1 MSGKKIKS
9 TPNNENL
16 CPLPRKRFKTTNPTW
31 IQAKTTEISHC
42 LEEMG
47 IGMLESDESS
57 SSASAM
63 ALAVSASDENSNEA
77 TPNLDAPKFR
87 HHNLQQNRLN
97 YSTDLDTTDN
107 SNYTN
112 DSLKLNNLNKNFI
125 NHNNNNN
132 TNANSNFN
140 SPDNY
145 NHNDQRNNSERKKK
159 VAILGSGNLSSHKS
173 RSPLATVA
181 CNNNYKNINVTQTF
195 VGGVGN
201 QEVNISTPSSSGA
214 SCSSK
219 MRETNF
225 SQITSSASASSSSS
239 SSSVVATTTK
249 QFFVPD
255 ENFFLFR
262 NKSLKASDGN
272 NHFLSLSDEIILQIF
287 KFLPKKAL
295 IRCSYVCQRFNRC
308 SKDESLWT
316 RLDLGGRSLRA
327 GALGDILPRG
337 VAILRL
343 AQAEMIHP
351 VFDPELFQMYPDFES
366 KLQYLDLS
374 MAVITKPSLKSLL
387 SRCRQLKKLSLE
399 HVAVNDE
406 ICDEIA
412 KNKDLE
418 ALNLAMVTGL
428 EAWSIRKMM
437 IELENLNSLNCSWTS
452 LNVDSVFALVSN
464 VSPNLM
470 RLNLSGCRKTMFDS
484 HLVTLAKRCKQLIEL
499 DISDCTALSSG
510 AVTFICKFMT
520 LEYLSLSRCYQILAH
535 SYMDLN
541 HIPTLKYLDVFG
553 ILSDNALKMLE
564 ENFPRIGINK
574 FIHSSVARPTV
585 GTRRTSI
592 WGLRTRD

>member
-1 MSGKKIKS
+1 MSGKKIKAAE
-9 TPNNENL
+9 NNENL
-16 CPLPRKRFKTTNPTW
+16 CPLSRKRIKPTGVTWTQVKTSDIP
-31 IQAKTTEISHC
+31 HC

-57 SSASAM
+57 SSASAI

-77 TPNLDAPKFR
+77 TPNLDAPKFC

-97 YSTDLDTTDN
+97 YSSTDLDTTDN
-107 SNYTN
+107 SSIYTN
-112 DSLKLNNLNKNFI
+112 DSHKLNNF

-132 TNANSNFN
+132 TNNNNLNSTDKYNSND
-140 SPDNY
+140 P
-145 NHNDQRNNSERKKK
+145 RKKSEK
-159 VAILGSGNLSSHKS
+159 KRMVAILGSGNLSSQKS

-181 CNNNYKNINVTQTF
+181 CNNNYKNINKTQASTF
-195 VGGVGN
+195 AGTV
-201 QEVNISTPSSSGA
+201 QEITPSSSN
-214 SCSSK
+214 C
-219 MRETNF
+219 
-225 SQITSSASASSSSS
+225 ASSSAKEKQQEINDVAPTPTSS
-239 SSSVVATTTK
+239 SAAVASSK
-249 QFFVPD
+249 QYFVPD
-255 ENFFLFR
+255 ENFFLYR
-262 NKSLKASDGN
+262 NRALRGSDGKD
-272 NHFLSLSDEIILQIF
+272 HFSRLSDEIILHIF
-287 KFLPKKAL
+287 KYLPKKAL
-295 IRCSYVCQRFNRC
+295 IRCNYVCQRFNRC
-308 SKDESLWT
+308 ARDESLWT
-316 RLDLGGRSLRA
+316 RLDLGGRSLRP

-337 VAILRL
+337 VVILRL
-343 AQAEMIHP
+343 AQAEMSHP
-351 VFDPELFQMYPDFES
+351 VFDPELLQMYTGFES

-399 HVAVNDE
+399 HVPVNDE

-412 KNKDLE
+412 MNKDLE
-418 ALNLAMVTGL
+418 ALNLAMVAGL

-437 IELENLNSLNCSWTS
+437 VELQNLNSLNCSWTN
-452 LNVDSVFALVSN
+452 LNVDGVFALVSN

-484 HLVTLAKRCKQLIEL
+484 HLVTLAKRCPQLIEL
-499 DISDCTALSSG
+499 DVSDCTALSSN

-553 ILSDNALKMLE
+553 ILSDTALETLE
-564 ENFPRIGINK
+564 QNFPRIGINK

>member
-1 MSGKKIKS
+1 MSGKKTKS
-9 TPNNENL
+9 TENNENL
-16 CPLPRKRFKTTNPTW
+16 CPLSRKRIKPTTPSW
-31 IQAKTTEISHC
+31 TEVKSVDIPHS

-57 SSASAM
+57 SSASAI

-77 TPNLDAPKFR
+77 TPNLDAPKFC
-87 HHNLQQNRLN
+87 HHHTMQQNRLN
-97 YSTDLDTTDN
+97 YSADLDTTDN
-107 SNYTN
+107 AIYSN
-112 DSLKLNNLNKNFI
+112 DSLKLQNFNKTV
-125 NHNNNNN
+125 NNNNN
-132 TNANSNFN
+132 NGYNSTEKYNDPRN
-140 SPDNY
+140 S
-145 NHNDQRNNSERKKK
+145 SEKKKK
-159 VAILGSGNLSSHKS
+159 VAILGAGNLSSQKS

-181 CNNNYKNINVTQTF
+181 CNNNYKNISKTQAPTF
-195 VGGVGN
+195 VGSI
-201 QEVNISTPSSSGA
+201 QEITPSSSGA

-219 MRETNF
+219 ETTNVP
-225 SQITSSASASSSSS
+225 SSSSS
-239 SSSVVATTTK
+239 AASK

-255 ENFFLFR
+255 ENFFLYR
-262 NKSLKASDGN
+262 NRALRGSDGKD
-272 NHFLSLSDEIILQIF
+272 HFSKLSDEIILQIF
-287 KFLPKKAL
+287 KLLPKKTL
-295 IRCSYVCQRFNRC
+295 IRCSYVCQRFNCCAR
-308 SKDESLWT
+308 DESLWT

-337 VAILRL
+337 VVILRL
-343 AQAEMIHP
+343 AQSEMSHP
-351 VFDPELFQMYPDFES
+351 IFDPELLQMYPDFEC

-387 SRCRQLKKLSLE
+387 SRCRHLKKLSLE
-399 HVAVNDE
+399 HVPVNDE

-418 ALNLAMVTGL
+418 ALNLAMVSGL

-437 IELENLNSLNCSWTS
+437 IELQDLTSLNCSWTN
-452 LNVDSVFALVSN
+452 LNVDGVFALVSN

-484 HLVTLAKRCKQLIEL
+484 HLVTLARRCPQLIEL
-499 DISDCTALSSG
+499 DVSDCTALSSS

-520 LEYLSLSRCYQILAH
+520 LEYLSLSRCYQILAPA
-535 SYMDLN
+535 YMDLN
-541 HIPTLKYLDVFG
+541 HIPTLKFLDVFG
-553 ILSDNALKMLE
+553 ILSDTALEMLE
-564 ENFPRIGINK
+564 QNFPQIGINK